1 MDIGGTNRM
10 KYRVPRGTTDLLPD
24 QTPRW
29 RYLERRFR
37 EVCALFEYHEIRTPV
52 FEHAALFLRAVG
64 QHTDVGGKEMYTFGA
79 GQDDEA
85 ERLALRPEGTAPAMR
100 AIIEHSLL
108 ARSPM
113 VKLYYIAPMFRHER
127 PQAGRFRQHTQC
139 GVEAVGSPDPALDA
153 EVIQLALSYLR
164 RLGITGEELQ
174 INTIGCPVCRPA
186 FREALRAAVRPKL
199 AEMCGNCG
207 ERYEHNP
214 LRILDCKVEDW
225 ERLGI
230 ELPDTLDYLCEEC
243 RAHWD
248 QLLSILKE
256 LEIPAVRNPR
266 LVRGLDY
273 YTRTVFEIVHP
284 ALGAQSTLVAG
295 GRYDGL
301 MQDIGG
307 EATPAVGFGSGA
319 ERVLLAA
326 EALGL
331 EWELS
336 APPAVFVATLGE
348 AARLPGLKLLAALR
362 EAGVPAEAD
371 YLGRSL
377 KAQMKQAN
385 RLNARTVLILGEDE
399 LRQGVATVRDM
410 ATSQQ
415 ETVALDQVV
424 ERLAECTVEGENV
437 C

>member
-1 MDIGGTNRM
+1 M
-10 KYRVPRGTTDLLPD
+10 KYRLPRGTTDILPD
-24 QTPRW
+24 QSLRW
-29 RYLERRFR
+29 RHLERMFR
-37 EVCALFEYHEIRTPV
+37 EVCALFDYREIRTPV

-64 QHTDVGGKEMYTFGA
+64 QHTDVGGKEMYTFVAGEGA
-79 GQDDEA
+79 DA

-108 ARSPM
+108 AQSPLI
-113 VKLYYIAPMFRHER
+113 KLYYIAPMFRHER
-127 PQAGRFRQHTQC
+127 PQAGRYRQHTQC
-139 GVEAVGSPDPALDA
+139 GVEAIGSPDPALDA
-153 EVIQLALSYLR
+153 EVIQLALSYLG
-164 RLGITGEELQ
+164 RLGITGESVQ
-174 INTIGCPVCRPA
+174 INTIGCPACRPA
-186 FREALRAAVRPKL
+186 FREALRTAVRPKL
-199 AEMCGNCG
+199 AELCANCRD
-207 ERYEHNP
+207 RYEHNP

-225 ERLGI
+225 DRLGI

-248 QLLSILKE
+248 NLLRILDA
-256 LEIPAVRNPR
+256 LAIPAVRNPR

-273 YTRTVFEIVHP
+273 YTKTVFEIVHP
-284 ALGAQSTLVAG
+284 ALGAQSTIVAG

-301 MQDIGG
+301 MQDVGG
-307 EATPAVGFGSGA
+307 DPAPAVGFGSGV

-326 EALGL
+326 EALGV
-331 EWELS
+331 EWPLTT
-336 APPAVFVATLGE
+336 PQPVFVATLGE

-362 EAGVPAEAD
+362 ATGVPAETD

-385 RLNARTVLILGEDE
+385 RLNARAVVILGEDE

-415 ETVALDQVV
+415 ENVPLDRVV
-424 ERLAECTVEGENV
+424 ESVA
-437 C
+437 